1 MGERPQHATGDRIP
15 LLDIDEARRRAA
27 QAGIPGYMA
36 ELSVFRT
43 LLHNPGVAA
52 AINGMLHQLLWRG
65 TLDTRLR
72 ELLIMRI
79 GWSTGAVY
87 EWTQHWTVA
96 LAAGVGAD
104 DLLAVRDW
112 STYEGF
118 GSVERAVLAATDESL
133 ADGRISD
140 RTWAACAEHLD
151 EATLVEM
158 VAAIGNWTLFARLL
172 PSLEVPLEDGVEPW
186 PPDGRAPDD
195 PVEEPR

>member
-1 MGERPQHATGDRIP
+1 MGARSQHATGDRIP
-15 LLDIDEARRRAA
+15 LLDIDEACRRAA

-87 EWTQHWTVA
+87 EWTQHWAVA

-104 DLLAVRDW
+104 DLLAVR
-112 STYEGF
+112 
-118 GSVERAVLAATDESL
+118 
-133 ADGRISD
+133 
-140 RTWAACAEHLD
+140 
-151 EATLVEM
+151 
-158 VAAIGNWTLFARLL
+158 N
-172 PSLEVPLEDGVEPW
+172 
-186 PPDGRAPDD
+186 
-195 PVEEPR
+195 